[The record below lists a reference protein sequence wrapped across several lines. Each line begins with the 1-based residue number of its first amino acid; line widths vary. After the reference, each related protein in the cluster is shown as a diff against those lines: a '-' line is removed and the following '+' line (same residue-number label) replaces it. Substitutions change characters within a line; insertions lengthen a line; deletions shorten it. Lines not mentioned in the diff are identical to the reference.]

1 MTDSKVPVY
10 AITSTVAVATFYY
23 FGPESMGGKGDLSV
37 KLKAIE
43 HLDAKEKHEEA
54 QRVCT
59 ILQER
64 SNVY

>member
-1 MTDSKVPVY
+1 MTDGRIPVY

-23 FGPESMGGKGDLSV
+23 FGPESMGGKGDLST

-43 HLDAKEKHEEA
+43 HLDEKEKHEEA

-59 ILQER
+59 VPQE
-64 SNVY
+64 